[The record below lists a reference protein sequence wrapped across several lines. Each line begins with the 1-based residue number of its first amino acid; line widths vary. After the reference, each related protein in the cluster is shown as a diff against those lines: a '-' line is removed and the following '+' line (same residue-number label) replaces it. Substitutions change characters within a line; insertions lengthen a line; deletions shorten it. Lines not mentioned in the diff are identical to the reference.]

1 MAFDVRGYYHP
12 TSAFHTILEWEAIS
26 NEFLEL
32 DKQGYDTRGGK
43 IDNNPK
49 LVSLVNK
56 YFSFQLYVETQRYD
70 QLTQVNVLNFIEDFT
85 NHRVWSMR
93 DEFRDRL
100 PNGLIDEVKVAF
112 FYSRGDLEPFML
124 MDNSFTNKLY
134 GTTDHIVTT
143 LHWTSLQGAKNLA
156 DSIESGHEYAISTF
170 TKQYKEFFRPES
182 NILVKLKGKLVCA
195 FKSDAKT
202 IVTDSG
208 MKAANMFRLG
218 YPGESDNIC
227 SSTDACSDS
236 DHSTYLWNE
245 IIVVPVEILDVKKI
259 LKY

>member
-1 MAFDVRGYYHP
+1 MSFEVRGYYHP
-12 TSAFHTILEWEAIS
+12 TSAFHTISEWESIA
-26 NEFLEL
+26 NEFLAL

-43 IDNNPK
+43 LDNNPM
-49 LVSLVNK
+49 LIGLVNK
-56 YFSFQLYVETQRYD
+56 YFSYQLYVETQRFD

-85 NHRVWSMR
+85 NHRVWSLR
-93 DEFRDRL
+93 DEFADRL

-124 MDNSFTNKLY
+124 LDSAFTNMLY
-134 GTTDHIVTT
+134 GTNDHIVTT
-143 LHWTSLQGAKNLA
+143 LHWSSEQGVVNLQ
-156 DSIESGHEYAISTF
+156 DSIASGHQYAISTF

-195 FKSDAKT
+195 FKSDVKS

-218 YPGESDNIC
+218 YPGETDNIC
-227 SSTDACSDS
+227 SSTDVCTDS

-245 IIVVPVEILDVKKI
+245 IIVIPVEIINAKKI

>member
-1 MAFDVRGYYHP
+1 MSFDVRGYYHP
-12 TSAFHTILEWEAIS
+12 TSAFHTITEWEAIS

-124 MDNSFTNKLY
+124 MDDSFTNKLY

-156 DSIESGHEYAISTF
+156 DSIGSGHEYAISTF

-227 SSTDACSDS
+227 NSTDACSDS

>member
-1 MAFDVRGYYHP
+1 MSFDVRGYYHP
-12 TSAFHTILEWEAIS
+12 TSAFHTISEWEAIS

-32 DKQGYDTRGGK
+32 DKQGFDTRGGK
-43 IDNNPK
+43 IDSNPK

-85 NHRVWSMR
+85 NHRVWSMK
-93 DEFRDRL
+93 DEFKDRL
-100 PNGLIDEVKVAF
+100 PNGLINEVKVAF

-124 MDNSFTNKLY
+124 MDDSFTNKLY

-156 DSIESGHEYAISTF
+156 DAIESGHEYAISTF
-170 TKQYKEFFRPES
+170 TKQYKKFFRPES
-182 NILVKLKGKLVCA
+182 NVLVKLKGKLVCA

-218 YPGESDNIC
+218 YPGETDNIC
-227 SSTDACSDS
+227 SSTELCSDV

-245 IIVVPVEILDVKKI
+245 IIVVPIDVIDAKKI